1 VAPDIPIGHY
11 NVKASVTGFKVAERV
26 GLVLQENDRT
36 RVDFQL
42 ELGTTAQSVSVEA
55 NAIAVQADTGE
66 ISNVING
73 TQVLQLATNG
83 RSIYTL
89 STLVPGASNHMTDD
103 KRRAPPAAIT
113 A

>member
-1 VAPDIPIGHY
+1 
-11 NVKASVTGFKVAERV
+11 
-26 GLVLQENDRT
+26 
-36 RVDFQL
+36 
-42 ELGTTAQSVSVEA
+42 VEA

-103 KRRAPPAAIT
+103 QAPSSTSGDNSVSYNGLRLVTTSI
-113 A
+113 